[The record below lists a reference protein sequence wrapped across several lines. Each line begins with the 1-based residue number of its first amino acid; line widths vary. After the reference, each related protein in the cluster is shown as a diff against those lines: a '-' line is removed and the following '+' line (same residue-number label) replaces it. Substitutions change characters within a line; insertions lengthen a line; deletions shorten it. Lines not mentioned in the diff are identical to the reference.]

1 MAKKPEAVVIISVN
15 GLTRKEERRI
25 TKELTREVVKDK
37 KFRKTLKRAETP
49 IPKHVA
55 KAAARAAVV
64 ATLGV
69 REDPPAAPKKSG
81 LEVYTELVAKFA
93 AARKKYKQKQKKQ
106 QKAAKKQ
113 GLNPKTGLVAL
124 KKAEKVVLGKKAK
137 PYKAKKAK
145 K

>member
-1 MAKKPEAVVIISVN
+1 MAKKPETIVIISVN
-15 GLTRKEERRI
+15 GLSRKEEKRI

-37 KFRKTLKRAETP
+37 RFRKTLKRSETP
-49 IPKHVA
+49 IPKDVA

-64 ATLGV
+64 ATLGL
-69 REDPPAAPKKSG
+69 REEPPAPKKKTG
-81 LEVYTELVAKFA
+81 LEIYTELVAKFA

-113 GLNPKTGLVAL
+113 GLDPKTGLFVL
-124 KKAEKVVLGKKAK
+124 KKAEKLVFGKKAK